1 MHVVAA
7 AAPPLKPAAAT
18 TADPVFLASF
28 RNACMLGVRQDQ
40 VTHAPVRPGAWV
52 VFAAA
57 PACLPGPALIVK
69 PAGENRWCPG
79 HTSYDSR
86 HLLLSISEW
95 YRMRRSCAGG
105 CDLVRGMCASDNCTL
120 FIFLTCNLQ

>member
-40 VTHAPVRPGAWV
+40 VTHAPVRPGACSRLPR
-52 VFAAA
+52 
-57 PACLPGPALIVK
+57 PAFPA
-69 PAGENRWCPG
+69 
-79 HTSYDSR
+79 
-86 HLLLSISEW
+86 
-95 YRMRRSCAGG
+95 RR
-105 CDLVRGMCASDNCTL
+105 
-120 FIFLTCNLQ
+120 